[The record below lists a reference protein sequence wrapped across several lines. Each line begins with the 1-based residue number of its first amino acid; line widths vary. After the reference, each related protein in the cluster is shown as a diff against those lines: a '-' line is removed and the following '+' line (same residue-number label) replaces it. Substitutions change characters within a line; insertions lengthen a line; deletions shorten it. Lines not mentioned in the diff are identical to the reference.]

1 MSVRHL
7 LIATSAVALVS
18 GCSWFGNHDANTSSQ
33 YQSSMTSQNPSNAAT
48 VTTGGPATGGRYQQ
62 GEGQSGNRYSGPN
75 KTNEVQA
82 SNSNMSMRGAAHYTQ
97 AELRQA
103 QEILQ
108 QQGLYHGKIDGKM
121 GPQTRAALV
130 AFQKQKGIPQSAQ
143 LDDSTKQDLQIHD

>member
-1 MSVRHL
+1 MSIRHL

-18 GCSWFGNHDANTSSQ
+18 GCSWFGNHNANTSSQ
-33 YQSSMTSQNPSNAAT
+33 YQSSMTSQNSSNAAT
-48 VTTGGPATGGRYQQ
+48 VTTSGPATGGRYQQ

-75 KTNEVQA
+75 KTNAAQA
-82 SNSNMSMRGAAHYTQ
+82 SNMNLGGTAHYTQ

-103 QEILQ
+103 QEMLQ

-143 LDDSTKQDLQIHD
+143 LDNSTKQDLQIHD